1 MVKIY
6 GFRGDQMR
14 ASDVSIF
21 FQAAEEAKKREKEL
35 AEAEKSAG
43 KMGDILEF
51 LTVFEDLYNS

>member
-1 MVKIY
+1 MVFVGIKWEPWTCP
-6 GFRGDQMR
+6 F
-14 ASDVSIF
+14 F

>member
-14 ASDVSIF
+14 ALDVSFF

-43 KMGDILEF
+43 KMGDISEF
-51 LTVFEDLYNS
+51 LTVLYCI